1 MSNQSCFSNLLFQ
14 DFFLWP
20 LLSVIILDC
29 SAEAR
34 KTDLQ
39 KSEKKTEQ
47 TKKHKLLLRGTSWVL
62 GGPPQAKSRLYKT
75 GRGDPWTEHK
85 FGESMKAWR
94 WLPEIQ
100 GGRLDAK
107 VVPFQIEDSH
117 LDIHCKS
124 LMLFSSAPALC
135 WGANDHDVATGVS
148 TAETT
153 AARHVHCP

>member
-1 MSNQSCFSNLLFQ
+1 MRLQCVETLLHANDVAAGFPR
-14 DFFLWP
+14 FIPTVL
-20 LLSVIILDC
+20 
-29 SAEAR
+29 
-34 KTDLQ
+34 
-39 KSEKKTEQ
+39 
-47 TKKHKLLLRGTSWVL
+47 GTFIVL
-62 GGPPQAKSRLYKT
+62 GGPPQAKSRLYKM
-75 GRGDPWTEHK
+75 GRGDPWTERK

-135 WGANDHDVATGVS
+135 
-148 TAETT
+148 
-153 AARHVHCP
+153 